1 MQFDFL
7 SQAKK
12 LLHEQK
18 KFRHYL
24 MVCLCLGAVVGIGTV
39 AALRMSGKALTE
51 KVLDCQY
58 EVHEHTDD
66 CYTEDEEGGQ
76 VLVCGY
82 ADYVV
87 HTHGEECYGEG
98 GDLLCLLPEVSAHE
112 HTDDCYEDEE
122 IRISEEKEI
131 KEEEETEVP
140 KTHEHTDGCY
150 TTEPGELICEKEEHK
165 HTDACYESVL
175 NCEEEGHK
183 HSSECYEEDS
193 EEPVCGEEEFE
204 HEHTDSCYEAGELI
218 CEKEEHEHTD
228 SCYEDK
234 KVLICTEEEE
244 EVSEKEEESEKE
256 EPETEERTETVRVL
270 VCGEQELHTHD
281 DSCYEEEDFD
291 EDGNLR
297 EGSLP
302 VCGLLQLEEHIHTED
317 CFKEDGASGEEAAE
331 PEEEKA
337 LTKEYVQ
344 EQEDRISFKVIAT
357 YDKDA
362 EIPEDAEL
370 VVEPLTE
377 DSEEAFYEE
386 RLDTAR
392 ELSGRQD
399 TAAELLYNIGFYVDG
414 KEIEPKGTVNIEF
427 QMYQD
432 GIEAGAPVTVVHFG
446 GDEPKVLESTDMTEN
461 EDGSLSTRFDSDS
474 FSPFAL
480 IVGGQE
486 ESLQIGVI
494 GGEQIVYTESDK
506 TSDSFRLKEYEPQ
519 PEEAVRI
526 KILETIGEEAAGEE
540 LWYRYAP
547 LTEDEQLAEQMKK
560 HPYIPAADVILEEN
574 YVKRTLTATDE
585 RGVMITVEGFLPQE
599 AELTVTGIY
608 NPDIA
613 SLVEE
618 MKLQADNFSEGDFR
632 RVYDIDMGLTKSL
645 PVPVMVSV
653 SNIDLDYK
661 NYNNLSTWVYCMH
674 DKAVT
679 SVSDQMDDN
688 GVNRLDAEIT
698 EEGDILFQAD
708 EFSIFYVAM
717 ELMEGREEYFA
728 SIAEQGDQE
737 IVIWEKHTEY
747 FEEEETNEISQ
758 MPFRVRSANT
768 KSIPDSKKQNVYD
781 GGEKTQNGVTVSKTL
796 QSTDLENVFDITL
809 QVKSTTNIQEF
820 YEKPDM
826 AVVIVMD
833 ISNTMKDEFG
843 NSTRYT
849 AAMDAAES
857 FIKDYGEKCK
867 ESDSKLGFVAFNTHA
882 HKIFG
887 LKACNTIAKAG
898 ALVDEMK
905 QGTEDIIYS
914 ENYGLSHDR
923 FTNIEGGLKCAY
935 DMLKDTK
942 YKNKM
947 IVFLSDGFPTTYLR
961 DGSYNGYDPYEWEAG
976 RNIGEDGVFWDGN
989 FNQKC
994 EGTSYS
1000 DTAAIKARKMA
1011 SSIKNDN
1018 IKIYS
1023 IGIDIGG
1030 QKIGTYL
1037 NYDTPIVECTADVVR
1052 NNKFEIGSAYDVN
1065 SYVNWLATSIGS
1077 GYSYYKNS
1085 TDYEGLKNAF
1095 NNIFTDITKFQV
1107 ENIEELW
1114 TVTDPMSDTV
1124 EFIALYD
1131 KEDNLKDNKNNNY
1144 LELSGSSGKGNE
1156 KTAVY
1161 KKGTIK
1167 WDLKKSGYTTS
1178 KKGNTTVYTYTLK
1191 YRVRLKNEEES
1202 FKENSSFETNKTT
1215 TLTYRTITTTNDK
1228 TEVSPEKTVDFR
1240 IPQVKGYLSEFQF
1253 QKIDRGDNPVE
1264 NAEFTLKHDPDC
1276 KICRGDGSQVKIDNL
1291 TAKSMAN
1298 GIVRFANVPS
1308 GHQYLLN
1315 ETKVPDGY
1323 VSYNEV
1329 YRVTVAYDNLTTV
1342 DNITTPNK
1350 VVNKSD
1356 WKIVNAKIYKLPKSG
1371 GPGTEVYTVIG
1382 VLAAAFGMSLL
1393 IYRRKIRGKRG

>member
-131 KEEEETEVP
+131 KEEEESEVP
-140 KTHEHTDGCY
+140 KTHEHTDDCY
-150 TTEPGELICEKEEHK
+150 TTELGELICEKEEHK

-183 HSSECYEEDS
+183 HSSECYEEDN

-344 EQEDRISFKVIAT
+344 EQEDGISFKVIAT

-494 GGEQIVYTESDK
+494 GGEQIVYAESDK

-599 AELTVTGIY
+599 AELTVKRIFD
-608 NPDIA
+608 PEIA
-613 SLVEE
+613 DVMEEMEPEVEE
-618 MKLQADNFSEGDFR
+618 FSAGDFR
-632 RVYDIDMGLTKSL
+632 LVYDLDLGLIKSL
-645 PVPVMVSV
+645 PVPVMVTV
-653 SNIDLDYK
+653 GNFELGYE
-661 NYNNLSTWVYCMH
+661 NYSNLSSWVYRMNH
-674 DKAVT
+674 EVETVAVDGIKN
-679 SVSDQMDDN
+679 SKVD
-688 GVNRLDAEIT
+688 RLDAEMKEDGEIC
-698 EEGDILFQAD
+698 FQTDGFAV
-708 EFSIFYVAM
+708 FYLAM
-717 ELMEGREEYFA
+717 ELMEGREEYLR
-728 SIAEQGDQE
+728 SLGESGNME
-737 IVIWEKHTEY
+737 TVTWEEDLES
-747 FEEEETNEISQ
+747 FQEEEEEVNSMSR
-758 MPFRVRSANT
+758 MPVRTRAASGP
-768 KSIPDSKKQNVYD
+768 SSEVQIPSD
-781 GGEKTQNGVTVSKTL
+781 GKGGSNSRDGVTVSKTIKG
-796 QSTDLENVFDITL
+796 TDQENVFDITL
-809 QVKSTTNIQEF
+809 EVNTETNILQLT
-820 YEKPDM
+820 KDPDM

-833 ISNTMKDEFG
+833 ISNTMKYGFNNDKNAALE
-843 NSTRYT
+843 NSRYGQAMG
-849 AAMDAAES
+849 AAAA
-857 FIKDYGEKCK
+857 FIRTFSDYCDTN
-867 ESDSKLGFVAFNTHA
+867 SASKLGFVAFNTDA
-882 HKIFG
+882 HEIFG
-887 LKACNTIAKAG
+887 LSSCWNRSQADNLINS
-898 ALVDEMK
+898 MK
-905 QGTEDIIYS
+905 NGTLGILNNPGYKES
-914 ENYGLSHDR
+914 GKR
-923 FTNIEGGLKCAY
+923 FTNVEGGLARAR
-935 DMLKDTK
+935 DILGTAGN
-942 YKNKM
+942 KNKY
-947 IVFLSDGFPTTYLR
+947 IIFLSDGFPTTYIK
-961 DGSYNGYDPYEWEAG
+961 NGYDGYDPENDTGIFY
-976 RNIGEDGVFWDGN
+976 DHVS
-989 FNQKC
+989 QKVC
-994 EGTSYS
+994 SGTDYS
-1000 DTAAIKARKMA
+1000 DTAAIKAREIAEK
-1011 SSIKNDN
+1011 IKKSG
-1018 IKIYS
+1018 IKIFS
-1023 IGIDIGG
+1023 VGIDIGG
-1030 QKIGTYL
+1030 QTIYKYILSNENRGLST
-1037 NYDTPIVECTADVVR
+1037 IERTADSY
-1052 NNKFEIGSAYDVN
+1052 EIGGKDDENAYK
-1065 SYVNWLATSIGS
+1065 NWLKNKIGS
-1077 GYSYYKNS
+1077 GDGFYRDGGSGN
-1085 TDYEGLKNAF
+1085 DIKNAF
-1095 NNIFTDITKFQV
+1095 VDIFDKLKGFH
-1107 ENIEELW
+1107 EETMKSIW
-1114 TVTDPMSDTV
+1114 IAEDPMPTVNGTARYV
-1124 EFIALYD
+1124 EFLGFYRKMEIMLIP
-1131 KEDNLKDNKNNNY
+1131 
-1144 LELSGSSGKGNE
+1144 
-1156 KTAVY
+1156 
-1161 KKGTIK
+1161 KK
-1167 WDLKKSGYTTS
+1167 
-1178 KKGNTTVYTYTLK
+1178 VCQE
-1191 YRVRLKNEEES
+1191 V
-1202 FKENSSFETNKTT
+1202 
-1215 TLTYRTITTTNDK
+1215 
-1228 TEVSPEKTVDFR
+1228 TE
-1240 IPQVKGYLSEFQF
+1240 
-1253 QKIDRGDNPVE
+1253 
-1264 NAEFTLKHDPDC
+1264 
-1276 KICRGDGSQVKIDNL
+1276 
-1291 TAKSMAN
+1291 
-1298 GIVRFANVPS
+1298 
-1308 GHQYLLN
+1308 
-1315 ETKVPDGY
+1315 
-1323 VSYNEV
+1323 
-1329 YRVTVAYDNLTTV
+1329 
-1342 DNITTPNK
+1342 
-1350 VVNKSD
+1350 
-1356 WKIVNAKIYKLPKSG
+1356 
-1371 GPGTEVYTVIG
+1371 
-1382 VLAAAFGMSLL
+1382 
-1393 IYRRKIRGKRG
+1393 